1 MVGAGSSIGEIT
13 IAPPPENKS
22 INYRVK
28 EWRFAYP
35 STIISRNL
43 YPPKWTAGQKINEH
57 CKNHPI
63 RKA

>member
-1 MVGAGSSIGEIT
+1 
-13 IAPPPENKS
+13 
-22 INYRVK
+22 
-28 EWRFAYP
+28 
-35 STIISRNL
+35 L